1 MRRRVRLEVHGAVQG
16 VGFRPFVWRLA
27 HALSLAGWVRNDIS
41 GVFIELEG
49 EDAALAAFLR
59 ELRSAPPPLA
69 RIREILEASVEP
81 TAEIGFRILP
91 SEGRGTRSVLVL
103 PDVATCPACLAEVL
117 DPKDRRHLYPFA
129 NCTDCGPR
137 FTIVTDLPYDRPLTT
152 MAAFTLCP
160 ECRAEYENPRDR
172 RFHAQPIAC
181 PACGPS
187 LEAWSPDGEV
197 LARRHE
203 ALVAAA
209 EAFRRG
215 EVVAVKGLGGFHL
228 MCDARS
234 PDAVAALRRR
244 KMREEKP
251 LALMVR
257 DLAMARA
264 LAYVS
269 PEAEALLAGPEAP
282 IVLVPRR
289 PDAAVA
295 PGVAPGRPELGL
307 MLPATPLHHLLLR
320 EAGFPVVATSGN
332 RCEEPI
338 ATDEREALSRLAGM
352 ADLFLVHDRPIA
364 RHVDD
369 SVARLVAGAPR
380 LLRRARGWAP
390 LPVPV
395 RADLPVIL
403 GVGAHMKTAVAFSI
417 GRQVFVSQHIG
428 DLETPE
434 ALEAFTRV
442 ITDFER
448 LYGAAPAAVAHDL
461 HPGYASTVFAK
472 KLAKERGIPAVAVQH
487 HHAHLAAC
495 LAENEVDGPA
505 LGVCWDGTGY
515 GTDGTV
521 WGGEFLLGDASGYTR
536 VAHVRPF
543 RLPGGEA
550 AVREPRRTAL
560 ALLLESQGPAVLSRE
575 DLESVRAFT
584 PADRDVLAQM
594 LARGVN
600 APVTTSAGRLFDA
613 VASLLGLVQR
623 SAFEGQAAMAVEAAA
638 LAAPAGAGA
647 YPFPLVERDGAP
659 ALLDWAPLVEA
670 LLEDRVRGVD
680 GGVMAARFHGALVDG
695 IAAAAR
701 RAGSPRVALTGGCFQ
716 NKLLTERAVQRLQ
729 EDGIEVLLHGA
740 VPPNDGGIGVGQVC
754 VAAARLKHPHWGI
767 EARSS

>member
-1 MRRRVRLEVHGAVQG
+1 MQRVRFEVHGAVQG

-27 HALSLAGWVRNDIS
+27 HALSLSGWVRNDIA

-49 EDAALAAFLR
+49 EEEALRAFRRALD
-59 ELRSAPPPLA
+59 EAPPRLA
-69 RIREILEASVEP
+69 RIREILESSTEP
-81 TAEIGFRILP
+81 SGESGFRILP
-91 SEGRGTRSVLVL
+91 SEGAGARTTLVL
-103 PDVATCPACLAEVL
+103 PDVATCSACLAEIL

-137 FTIVTDLPYDRPLTT
+137 FTIVTDLPYDRPATT

-160 ECRAEYENPRDR
+160 ECRAEYEDPRDR

-181 PACGPS
+181 PACGPTV
-187 LEAWSPDGEV
+187 EAWSPDGEV
-197 LARRHE
+197 VARRHE
-203 ALVAAA
+203 AIVAAA
-209 EAFRRG
+209 EALREG
-215 EVVAVKGLGGFHL
+215 KVVAVKGLGGFHL

-234 PDAVAALRRR
+234 EDAVAALRRR
-244 KMREEKP
+244 KSREEKP

-257 DLAMARA
+257 DVAMGRA
-264 LAYVS
+264 LADVS
-269 PEAEALLAGPEAP
+269 PEAEALLGGPEAP

-289 PDAAVA
+289 QDAAVA
-295 PGVAPGRPELGL
+295 AGVAPGRPELGL

-320 EAGFPVVATSGN
+320 ETGFPLVATSGN
-332 RCEEPI
+332 RSEEPI
-338 ATDEREALSRLAGM
+338 ATDEREALTRLAGM

-390 LPVPV
+390 LPVAV

-403 GVGAHMKTAVAFSI
+403 GVGAHMKTAVALSI

-434 ALEAFTRV
+434 ALEAFARV
-442 ITDFER
+442 IADFER
-448 LYGAAPAAVAHDL
+448 LYGVSPEAVAHDL

-472 KLAKERGIPAVAVQH
+472 KLAAERGIPAIAVQH

-495 LAENEVDGPA
+495 LAENEIDGPA

-515 GTDGTV
+515 GTDGSV
-521 WGGEFLLGDASGYTR
+521 WGGEFLLGDAADFAR
-536 VAHVRPF
+536 VAHIRPF

-560 ALLLESQGPAVLSRE
+560 ALLLESRGRSVLSRE
-575 DLESVRAFT
+575 ELEPVRAFT
-584 PADRDVLAQM
+584 LAERDILAQM
-594 LARGVN
+594 LARSVN

-613 VASLLGLVQR
+613 AASLLGLVQR

-647 YPFPLVERDGAP
+647 YPFPLVKRNGAP
-659 ALLDWAPLVEA
+659 ALLDWEPLVDA
-670 LLEDRVRGVD
+670 LLEDRAKGAPA
-680 GGVMAARFHGALVDG
+680 GVMAARFHAALADG
-695 IAAAAR
+695 ISAAAR
-701 RAGSPRVALTGGCFQ
+701 QAGSQRVALTGGCFQ
-716 NKLLTERAVQRLQ
+716 NKLLTELAVERLRA
-729 EDGIEVLLHGA
+729 DGIEVLLHGA
-740 VPPNDGGIGVGQVC
+740 VPPNDGGIGVGQVL
-754 VAAARLKHPHWGI
+754 VAAARLKHLH
-767 EARSS
+767 RRD

>member
-1 MRRRVRLEVHGAVQG
+1 
-16 VGFRPFVWRLA
+16 
-27 HALSLAGWVRNDIS
+27 
-41 GVFIELEG
+41 
-49 EDAALAAFLR
+49 
-59 ELRSAPPPLA
+59 
-69 RIREILEASVEP
+69 
-81 TAEIGFRILP
+81 
-91 SEGRGTRSVLVL
+91 
-103 PDVATCPACLAEVL
+103 
-117 DPKDRRHLYPFA
+117 
-129 NCTDCGPR
+129 
-137 FTIVTDLPYDRPLTT
+137 
-152 MAAFTLCP
+152 
-160 ECRAEYENPRDR
+160 
-172 RFHAQPIAC
+172 
-181 PACGPS
+181 
-187 LEAWSPDGEV
+187 
-197 LARRHE
+197 
-203 ALVAAA
+203 
-209 EAFRRG
+209 
-215 EVVAVKGLGGFHL
+215 
-228 MCDARS
+228 
-234 PDAVAALRRR
+234 
-244 KMREEKP
+244 
-251 LALMVR
+251 
-257 DLAMARA
+257 
-264 LAYVS
+264 
-269 PEAEALLAGPEAP
+269 
-282 IVLVPRR
+282 
-289 PDAAVA
+289 
-295 PGVAPGRPELGL
+295 
-307 MLPATPLHHLLLR
+307 
-320 EAGFPVVATSGN
+320 
-332 RCEEPI
+332 
-338 ATDEREALSRLAGM
+338 
-352 ADLFLVHDRPIA
+352 
-364 RHVDD
+364 
-369 SVARLVAGAPR
+369 
-380 LLRRARGWAP
+380 
-390 LPVPV
+390 V

-417 GRQVFVSQHIG
+417 GRQVFVSQHVG

-442 ITDFER
+442 IADFER

-461 HPGYASTVFAK
+461 HPGYASTVFAN
-472 KLAKERGIPAVAVQH
+472 KLAKERGIPAIAVQH

-521 WGGEFLLGDASGYTR
+521 WGGEFLLGDAEDCER

-560 ALLLESQGPAVLSRE
+560 ALLLESRGPSVLSRE

-638 LAAPAGAGA
+638 LAAPADAGA

-680 GGVMAARFHGALVDG
+680 RGVMAARFHMALADG
-695 IAAAAR
+695 ISAVAR
-701 RAGSPRVALTGGCFQ
+701 HAGSSRVALTGGCFQ

-754 VAAARLKHPHWGI
+754 VAAARLTHLHWGD
-767 EARSS
+767 